1 MPDISDDIKNA
12 VASAHEEVTG
22 EKIGSGAA
30 VVDNT
35 DATAEAVP
43 VKAEADKDE
52 AEPAKPAKEAKPEPE
67 EEEEEFRL
75 SADELEAIDADPKLK
90 KAYKSMLR
98 DYRKKTTTVAEERRA
113 IADKTRIVELMASDP
128 DGAVRALASL
138 RGLKLVEPE
147 DKAAP
152 TKSEVDA
159 AFDQLTELVGPEGAK
174 ALRPVFE
181 ATVNSAIKR
190 VVDEHVTPL
199 EQRANAF
206 AQSALAQSIESN
218 LAKYRA
224 NVAESG
230 GEWDEEL
237 ELEMAGLIHKIQPT
251 PDTEFDDYLDVLY
264 QTATSRRT
272 KANDTKERVARL
284 KAAAATREPGR
295 PSRATTE
302 TPASITRDTP
312 LPDAIALAV
321 KQAQRELGTR

>member
-67 EEEEEFRL
+67 EGEEGFRL

-159 AFDQLTELVGPEGAK
+159 AFDQLTELVGSEGAK
-174 ALRPVFE
+174 ALR
-181 ATVNSAIKR
+181 S
-190 VVDEHVTPL
+190 
-199 EQRANAF
+199 
-206 AQSALAQSIESN
+206 
-218 LAKYRA
+218 
-224 NVAESG
+224 
-230 GEWDEEL
+230 W
-237 ELEMAGLIHKIQPT
+237 
-251 PDTEFDDYLDVLY
+251 
-264 QTATSRRT
+264 
-272 KANDTKERVARL
+272 
-284 KAAAATREPGR
+284 
-295 PSRATTE
+295 
-302 TPASITRDTP
+302 
-312 LPDAIALAV
+312 
-321 KQAQRELGTR
+321 